1 MIIHSTFVLP
11 TDTENTSGFNM
22 KFHEF
27 KIPAECFLKVYI
39 KGVPIYNNDDK
50 MTNSLTSL
58 NFTVKHV
65 RCFGHSA
72 KPLPIYLTILVQT
85 TGFKQIF
92 KINNLFYLS
101 LRQSIS
107 EFSDV
112 LHFKESAM
120 VPKTLDKLR
129 YA

>member
-1 MIIHSTFVLP
+1 
-11 TDTENTSGFNM
+11 M

-27 KIPAECFLKVYI
+27 KIPAECFLKFFI
-39 KGVPIYNNDDK
+39 KGVPTYINDDN

-58 NFTVKHV
+58 NFTVKNV
-65 RCFGHSA
+65 RCVGYSA

-101 LRQSIS
+101 LR
-107 EFSDV
+107 
-112 LHFKESAM
+112 
-120 VPKTLDKLR
+120 
-129 YA
+129 